1 MAFDVR
7 KILQGHRGSGAL
19 TLAVLAALFIGLI
32 VLANYGLRGMRVD
45 LTESGLYTLTPGT
58 LNILKGLNEPI
69 NLYFYFSREA
79 GEESPALKTYATRV
93 RELLEEIAARAD
105 GKIRLQSVDPEPFS
119 ADEDR
124 AAELGL
130 QAVPLGKSDESF
142 YFGLAG
148 TNSTDGRAVIDVFNP
163 NKEEFLEYDIAKLI
177 VELARPKKPV
187 IGLLTTLP
195 MSTDF
200 NPMTG
205 QMRDPWAVMSQLEQL
220 FTVRA
225 LSPEAPSI
233 EPEVE
238 VLVLVHPKALSQ
250 GALYAIDQ
258 FILRGGRALIFVDPQ
273 SEADPAGQQ
282 QGNPYAAMGADRG
295 STLEPLFRA
304 WGVEFNHRQV
314 IGDLKHALMIGGMG
328 GGEPQRHIAFLGF
341 DRSNL
346 NAKDV
351 ITAALDNVNV
361 ATAGSFKLAQGSAL
375 TLEPLVQTSEAAA
388 ALPVERFAML
398 FDPATLRDGF
408 QPTGERYVIAA
419 RLSGKLKTAFPEG
432 RPAGDVPAVPTAQ
445 EPTALK
451 ESKESVNLVLVADTD
466 LLTDMLWVRS
476 DSFFGQRF
484 AQAIANNGD
493 LVLNAVDNLTGNSDL
508 ISIRG
513 RASFVRPFNRV
524 EELRRQAES
533 RFISKERELEEQ
545 LRTTEQKLTALQS
558 SRNDQSSLILT
569 PEQEQELDRFQDE
582 KVRIR
587 KELREV
593 RHGLDREIESLGTM
607 LKVINIALVPLLL
620 TIAAVVALVWRRRRA
635 VARAQGGR

>member
-7 KILQGHRGSGAL
+7 KVLQGHRGSGAL
-19 TLAVLAALFIGLI
+19 ALALLAVLFVGL
-32 VLANYGLRGMRVD
+32 VMLANLGLRGLRAD
-45 LTESGLYTLTPGT
+45 LTENRLYTLAPGT
-58 LNILKGLNEPI
+58 LNILKSLDEPI
-69 NLYFYFSREA
+69 NLYFYFSRAA
-79 GEESPALKTYATRV
+79 GEEAPRLNTYATRV
-93 RELLEEIAARAD
+93 REMLEEMAARAG
-105 GKIRLQSVDPEPFS
+105 GKIRLQSIDPEPFS
-119 ADEDR
+119 EDEDR

-130 QAVPLGKSDESF
+130 QAVPLGRGSETF

-148 TNSTDGRAVIDVFNP
+148 TNSTDGRAAIELFNP
-163 NKEEFLEYDIAKLI
+163 DQEEFLEYDIAKLV

-220 FTVRA
+220 FTVRT
-225 LSPEAPSI
+225 LSNEAVSI
-233 EPEVE
+233 DADIE
-238 VLVLVHPKALSQ
+238 VLVLVHPKELSQ
-250 GALYAIDQ
+250 ATLYAIDQ

-282 QGNPYAAMGADRG
+282 PGNPYAAMGANRS
-295 STLEPLFRA
+295 STLEPLLKA
-304 WGVEFNHRQV
+304 WGIEFNPRQV
-314 IGDLKHALMIGGMG
+314 IGDLQRALMVGGMG
-328 GGEPQRHIAFLGF
+328 GGEPQRHIAFLGL

-346 NAKDV
+346 NEKDV
-351 ITAALDNVNV
+351 ITAALDSINV
-361 ATAGSFKLAQGSAL
+361 ATTGSIRLAQGSAL
-375 TLEPLVQTSEAAA
+375 TLEPLVQTSALAA

-398 FDPATLRDGF
+398 FDPASLRDGF

-419 RLSGKLKTAFPEG
+419 RLSGKLRSAFPEG
-432 RPAGDVPAVPTAQ
+432 RPAGETPAVPLAQ
-445 EPTALK
+445 QPDVLK
-451 ESKESVNLVLVADTD
+451 ESAQAVNLVLVADTD

-476 DSFFGQRF
+476 ESFFGQRF

-513 RASFVRPFNRV
+513 RASFVRPFERV
-524 EELRRQAES
+524 EELRRQAED
-533 RFISKERELEEQ
+533 RFRSKERELEEK
-545 LRTTEQKLTALQS
+545 LRATEQKLVALQS
-558 SRNDQSSLILT
+558 SRNDKSSLILT
-569 PEQEQELDRFQDE
+569 PEQEQELGRFQDE
-582 KVRIR
+582 KLRIR

-593 RHGLDREIESLGTM
+593 RHGLDQEIERLGTL

-620 TIAAVVALVWRRRRA
+620 TIAALAAFMWRRRRA
-635 VARAQGGR
+635 ASRT